1 MNVNKG
7 TVNNNE
13 INESNE
19 NESNENEGNESNE
32 ENDENDENEEN
43 EENEENDENNE
54 NDENEIPSNGEST
67 KLCEQI
73 RNMKYKL
80 YESIIFSPNTDT
92 KQSQDLST
100 IPYYLSNLNK
110 VYELAIRA
118 ANNEEIKYKALKAF
132 PDPAK
137 YIINETFKWI
147 YTFFKTNTA
156 TDTIPVRDYIEQ
168 SLKENQFIHRGGLF
182 TYE

>member
-19 NESNENEGNESNE
+19 NEGNENEGNESNE
-32 ENDENDENEEN
+32 ENEENDENYENEEN
-43 EENEENDENNE
+43 EENEE